1 MRDPGLFYPRGPS
14 NQDQT
19 HFYAYKGLEGRFQ
32 KKKKKVFAACPD
44 YIDKSGTGFLFA
56 KAPLS
61 VLLCTFLSVWIKP
74 QAQKSNLQYKPKR
87 VTNS

>member
-32 KKKKKVFAACPD
+32 KKKKRSLQP
-44 YIDKSGTGFLFA
+44 
-56 KAPLS
+56 
-61 VLLCTFLSVWIKP
+61 
-74 QAQKSNLQYKPKR
+74 AQTILINPALDSYLQRPP
-87 VTNS
+87 